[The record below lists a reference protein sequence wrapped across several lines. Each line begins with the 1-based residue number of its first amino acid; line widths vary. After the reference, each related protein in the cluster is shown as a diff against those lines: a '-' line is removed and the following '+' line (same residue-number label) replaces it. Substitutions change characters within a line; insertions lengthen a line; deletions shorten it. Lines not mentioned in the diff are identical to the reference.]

1 VTPQLQIPEEAV
13 DATMRQ
19 ALIQVIDTVYNQMRS
34 LISVKDIRVT
44 GTELLHSEDLR
55 KEMSVRQA
63 FLTLDLFEIQRA
75 NWADLLSEEKE
86 RLDEILA
93 LRKVE
98 IKASEVK
105 IKKLREVELAEVAL
119 NKAKA
124 EEDWDIA
131 LHRFRKVKGHLF
143 VGAILLVAGFF
154 LGQAIASFQQTPQ
167 ATHSV
172 KKMIPKK

>member
-1 VTPQLQIPEEAV
+1 MTPQLQIPEEAV

-63 FLTLDLFEIQRA
+63 FLTLDLYEIQRA
-75 NWADLLSEEKE
+75 NWSDLLSEEKE
-86 RLDEILA
+86 RLEEVLA
-93 LRKVE
+93 LRKIE
-98 IKASEVK
+98 IKASNEK
-105 IKKLREVELAEVAL
+105 IRLLREVELAEVAL

-131 LHRFRKVKGHLF
+131 LLRFRKIRGHLF
-143 VGAILLVAGFF
+143 VGAILLVAGIF
-154 LGQAIASFQQTPQ
+154 LGQAIAFTQQAPQ

-172 KKMIPKK
+172 KKALPKK